1 MSVAAPSSASL
12 SAPRPG
18 AKAYGR
24 RGTDETSYDGAS
36 HGVAAHGSAQQS
48 GGGMAERNEWT
59 TSAQQLPDSSLG
71 GHTVKRRHLD
81 TDALATELFSAHYG
95 RLAGWARKL
104 LDDDDTAH
112 EIAMEAFTRLLGK
125 LRKVDDPVGYLYV
138 IAANLVR
145 DHWRKTRREREVVRL
160 AKQASAQEATVS
172 SGAGEAD
179 LRSLVESLPDRLRI
193 TVLLYYY
200 AGFPLADVAR
210 LTDRPIGTVKS
221 DLFQARA
228 VLRQALDGTR

>member
-1 MSVAAPSSASL
+1 M
-12 SAPRPG
+12 G
-18 AKAYGR
+18 
-24 RGTDETSYDGAS
+24 
-36 HGVAAHGSAQQS
+36 
-48 GGGMAERNEWT
+48 ERSDWS

-71 GHTVKRRHLD
+71 GRSVKRRQSD
-81 TDALATELFSAHYG
+81 IDALAAELFSAHYS

-179 LRSLVESLPDRLRI
+179 LRSLVESLPERLRT

-210 LTDRPIGTVKS
+210 LTDRPVGTVKS
-221 DLFQARA
+221 DLFHARA